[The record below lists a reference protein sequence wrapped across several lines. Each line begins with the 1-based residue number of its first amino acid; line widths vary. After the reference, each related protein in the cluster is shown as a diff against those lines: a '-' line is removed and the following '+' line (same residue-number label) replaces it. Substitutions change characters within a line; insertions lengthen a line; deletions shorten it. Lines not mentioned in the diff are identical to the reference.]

1 MLNSNNFDWSYVI
14 SGITL
19 VVAIVSPVIV
29 TILNNYHN
37 SKIRKLELHY
47 KKQLSYYQKQESVF
61 SSFLESASKQIV
73 ADYQSEKVEYM
84 RYYNQLFL
92 YAPEEYWEQFKKLNE
107 SVVNRN
113 KDESEKLLSSTAIS
127 LGKILQESDLMFPK
141 L

>member
-1 MLNSNNFDWSYVI
+1 MLNSNNFNWSYVV

-19 VVAIVSPVIV
+19 IVAIISPVIV

-37 SKIRKLELHY
+37 SKIRKLELY
-47 KKQLSYYQKQESVF
+47 YQKQLSYYQKQESVF
-61 SSFLESASKQIV
+61 SSFLESASKQVV

-92 YAPEEYWEQFKKLNE
+92 YTPEEYWEQFKKLNE

-113 KDESEKLLSSTAIS
+113 KGESEKLLFSTAVS
-127 LGKILQESDLMFPK
+127 LGKILQESALMFPK